1 MYKRKSNNSREFNT
15 CVTVTA
21 AECGGNAE
29 KMVRKFSKKVKKEG
43 IVEEYRERSHFIKPT
58 FIRAEKKR
66 AKKRLINKVNK
77 RREELFNFNGPIKRR
92 R

>member
-1 MYKRKSNNSREFNT
+1 MYKRKSNNSQEFNT

-43 IVEEYRERSHFIKPT
+43 SHFIKPT

-77 RREELFNFNGPIKRR
+77 RRDELFNFNGPIKRR

>member
-1 MYKRKSNNSREFNT
+1 MYKRKSNNSQEFNT

-43 IVEEYRERSHFIKPT
+43 ITAEIMGKKIIVIEIIEIMEIIQIKG
-58 FIRAEKKR
+58 KKKIIMV
-66 AKKRLINKVNK
+66 KKKLKM
-77 RREELFNFNGPIKRR
+77 
-92 R
+92 